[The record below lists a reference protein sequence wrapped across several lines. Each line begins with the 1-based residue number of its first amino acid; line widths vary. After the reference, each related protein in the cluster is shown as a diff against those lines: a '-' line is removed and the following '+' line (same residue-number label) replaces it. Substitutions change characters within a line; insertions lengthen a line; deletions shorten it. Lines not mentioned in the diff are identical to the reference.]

1 MREEVI
7 MQAVND
13 IDTIARLTEDLHEQ
27 HFTNEPDYWD
37 KLYHQAA
44 IAAMQGVL
52 SSCKDIHNLS
62 VGMASHLARAFAN
75 ELIEKLKNE
84 THFNK

>member
-27 HFTNEPDYWD
+27 HFTNEPDYWT
-37 KLYHQAA
+37 KLHHQAA

-75 ELIEKLKNE
+75 ELVEKLKNE
-84 THFNK
+84 N